1 MCVRAG
7 VESWWV
13 WPTCRCPH
21 LVKGEKGVG
30 DGGWIRDERGLVVT
44 EERVHT
50 NRVDSEDV
58 YRQPIEKVIK
68 HILGQQVCTLQRFL
82 A

>member
-1 MCVRAG
+1 
-7 VESWWV
+7 
-13 WPTCRCPH
+13 
-21 LVKGEKGVG
+21 
-30 DGGWIRDERGLVVT
+30 
-44 EERVHT
+44 VHT

-68 HILGQQVCTLQRFL
+68 HILGQQVCTLQRVL